1 MVRLLFAGLASCAFA
16 TVPHPAPCVCTLLPP
31 QGRRRSIARSSL
43 HWYEIFFWT
52 QLDRASTKTPTCLTP
67 PQELIVFLVS
77 GCVVGR
83 VGLCHSLF
91 SLQIYH
97 TANDNGLSTLF
108 PVNHLKL
115 EHAITFNQWVR
126 SPGIVAVIPRSH
138 LTLYV
143 RFRPRLYCVTR
154 VFAPSPRLRG
164 RFSAVGLIGLL
175 RLTTV
180 QTFRTTQDNLKLLL
194 LSTFGNLAGED
205 YADLTVGS
213 KTRCTRRFTYLLPE
227 AM

>member
-1 MVRLLFAGLASCAFA
+1 M
-16 TVPHPAPCVCTLLPP
+16 
-31 QGRRRSIARSSL
+31 
-43 HWYEIFFWT
+43 
-52 QLDRASTKTPTCLTP
+52 
-67 PQELIVFLVS
+67 
-77 GCVVGR
+77 
-83 VGLCHSLF
+83 
-91 SLQIYH
+91 
-97 TANDNGLSTLF
+97 
-108 PVNHLKL
+108 NHLKL